1 MPKVPILILSMHES
15 KHLIGEAK
23 KIGVQGYVTKTQVG
37 STLLDAVDKVMRHET
52 FFPERISPVE
62 SAVQTV

>member
-1 MPKVPILILSMHES
+1 
-15 KHLIGEAK
+15 LIGEAK

-37 STLLDAVDKVMRHET
+37 GTLLDAVDKLLRHET
-52 FFPERISPVE
+52 FFPERVSPME